1 MTHRRRRSSDRVKET
16 IIVET
21 SDGARLRCS
30 VAVIGRGTEPRWVIL
45 DSKGEQFVGPRV
57 GLDRTEAGVTRL
69 IDEWWR
75 ARGQP
80 ESSRDTGTGPGPVA
94 GSGESR

>member
-30 VAVIGRGTEPRWVIL
+30 AAVIGRGTDPRWVIL

-57 GLDRTEAGVTRL
+57 GLDRTEAGVTQL
-69 IDEWWR
+69 INEWWR
-75 ARGQP
+75 TRGQP
-80 ESSRDTGTGPGPVA
+80 ESSRDGGTGTEP
-94 GSGESR
+94 SESR